1 MEITPFHTVIVSR
14 YISFYEMFKECS
26 FYQSFIWAHDVMLLP
41 YGCSLNETQI
51 LSKWDKYIN
60 KCICLTEWQ
69 RNCFVAKYPTLKDKI
84 TLINNGID
92 LKSFNVIDTNKKIK
106 NKFIYSSRPDRGLNI
121 LLKLWPSIL
130 EKMPDATLVISS
142 YGTFPSNPEETIL
155 KHIIDTNDS
164 IKFLGKL
171 NTDQLYSEMET
182 SEYWLYPTH
191 WPETSCITALE
202 MLMSEVI
209 CLYYPVA
216 GLPFTIDKYGIQVKP
231 NSEIDILVSLTD
243 EQKETLR
250 KNGRE
255 YAEQCSWENRSK
267 IWNNTLSNN

>member
-1 MEITPFHTVIVSR
+1 
-14 YISFYEMFKECS
+14 
-26 FYQSFIWAHDVMLLP
+26 
-41 YGCSLNETQI
+41 
-51 LSKWDKYIN
+51 
-60 KCICLTEWQ
+60 
-69 RNCFVAKYPTLKDKI
+69 
-84 TLINNGID
+84 
-92 LKSFNVIDTNKKIK
+92 
-106 NKFIYSSRPDRGLNI
+106 
-121 LLKLWPSIL
+121 
-130 EKMPDATLVISS
+130 
-142 YGTFPSNPEETIL
+142 
-155 KHIIDTNDS
+155 
-164 IKFLGKL
+164 
-171 NTDQLYSEMET
+171 MET